1 MIGCPTGAITRDSQR
16 EVFIQDN
23 LCIGCGNCAVRCPWG
38 NIAMFPLPQKEEK
51 EVGGVTKIV
60 ELLAVKCD
68 LCQNRDS
75 SACVYNCPTGACIR
89 IKPSE
94 YFEELKLMGIV
105 PIKQG

>member
-1 MIGCPTGAITRDSQR
+1 
-16 EVFIQDN
+16 VFIQDK
-23 LCIGCGNCAVRCPWG
+23 LCIGCGNCTVRCPWG

-68 LCQNRDS
+68 LCQDRDS

-105 PIKQG
+105 PIKQR